1 MPITEYVIE
10 GKPLSIETGTLAKQ
24 AGGACVVR
32 YGDSIVLGAATVSPE
47 PREGVDFLPLVVDY
61 EVRLYAAGRIPG
73 SRFIKREG
81 RPSERAIVTC
91 RLTDRP
97 LRPLFPK
104 TLRNE
109 VQVVLTVLSADP
121 ENAPD
126 VLGIVA
132 ASAALS
138 VSNAPFAGPV
148 GAVRVGRVDGRF
160 VLNPTYEQRE
170 QSDLEIVVAGTR
182 EGVLMVEAAADEVP
196 EDVLAEAIEFGRDG
210 YQPLIEVQDRLAAE
224 VGKEKMQVPER
235 LPDAELEQA
244 LEPFAGSVR
253 EALLSPDK
261 MSRENATEEVVGE
274 IVAQLAER
282 LPERALELPRAVED
296 FVRARYRAIVLDEQ
310 LRPDGR
316 KPTDIR
322 DLSCH
327 VGLLPRA
334 HGSGLFTRGQTQVL
348 SVLALGGMG
357 EEQIVE
363 DLPEEITKRF
373 MHHYNF
379 PPYSVGETRMLRGP
393 SRRDIGHGMLAERA
407 LLPMLPDE
415 TTFPYTMRVVSE
427 VLESNGSSSMASVCA
442 SSLALMDGGVPI
454 RKPLAGVA
462 MGMVSDDTRHV
473 ILTDIQGIEDA
484 YGDMDFKVAG
494 TRDGITALQLDVKV
508 GGLSHEVLTDALAQ
522 SRAARLEIL
531 DVMAQTLPEPRPELA
546 PHAPRMFVL
555 EIHPDKIGD
564 VIGPGGKVIKKIQ
577 ADYEVRIDV
586 EQDGRIYIAAPDQES
601 GEAAKK
607 LIEDLTTDLQVG
619 EIYVGKVSRILPFG
633 ALVDLLP
640 GKDGLIH
647 ISNLARERVERVE
660 DVIQVGDEVVVK
672 VLEIDP
678 SGKVRLTRK
687 DAAGEWAGSSGA
699 PPRRGG
705 RGRRR

>member
-1 MPITEYVIE
+1 MPIAECPIE

-32 YGDSIVLGAATVSPE
+32 YGDTIVLGAATLSAA
-47 PREGVDFLPLVVDY
+47 PREGVDFLPLTVDY

-81 RPSERAIVTC
+81 RPSERATVTC

-104 TLRNE
+104 TLRHE
-109 VQVVLTVLSADP
+109 VQVINTVLSADP

-126 VLGIVA
+126 VLSIVA

-148 GAVRVGRVDGRF
+148 GAVRVGRADGRF

-170 QSDLEIVVAGTR
+170 GSDLDVVVAGTR
-182 EGVLMVEAAADEVP
+182 EGVLMVEAAGNEVP
-196 EDVLAEAIEFGRDG
+196 EEVMAQAIEFGRDG
-210 YQPLIEVQDRLAAE
+210 YLPIIEIQEQLAAQ
-224 VGKEKMQVPER
+224 VAKEKMAVSER
-235 LPDAELEQA
+235 LPDVELERA
-244 LEPFAGSVR
+244 LEPFTGTVR

-261 MSRENATEEVVGE
+261 MSRENATREVVQE
-274 IVAQLAER
+274 IVVQLAER
-282 LPERALELPRAVED
+282 LPERVLELPRAVDE
-296 FVRARYRAIVLDEQ
+296 FVRARYRALMLDEG

-316 KPTDIR
+316 RAPDIR
-322 DLSCH
+322 PISCH

-348 SVLALGGMG
+348 SALALGGMG
-357 EEQIVE
+357 EGQIIE
-363 DLPEEITKRF
+363 DLPEEDTKRF

-379 PPYSVGETRMLRGP
+379 PPYSVGEVRMLRGP

-407 LLPMLPDE
+407 LLPLLPDQE
-415 TTFPYTMRVVSE
+415 TFPYTMRIVSE

-442 SSLALMDGGVPI
+442 ATLALMDGGVPI
-454 RKPLAGVA
+454 RKPVAGIA
-462 MGMVSDDTRHV
+462 MGMVSDETRHV
-473 ILTDIQGIEDA
+473 ILTDIQGIEDG

-508 GGLSHEVLTDALAQ
+508 GGLSHEVLTDALTQA
-522 SRAARLEIL
+522 REARLRIL
-531 DVMAQTLPEPRPELA
+531 EVMAQTLAQPRPELA
-546 PHAPRMFVL
+546 PHAPRMFVV

-586 EQDGRIYIAAPDQES
+586 EQDGRIYIAAPDQEA

-607 LIEDLTTDLQVG
+607 VIEDLTTDLQVG
-619 EIYVGKVSRILPFG
+619 ETYVGKVSRILPFG

-647 ISNLARERVERVE
+647 ISNLSRERVERVE
-660 DVIQVGDEVVVK
+660 DVVNVGDEVVVK
-672 VLEIDP
+672 VLEVDP
-678 SGKVRLTRK
+678 SGKVRLTLNL
-687 DAAGEWAGSSGA
+687 AAEPGSGEGPHRGG
-699 PPRRGG
+699 PRR
-705 RGRRR
+705 RR